1 MQMRLCCNA
10 QDRNK
15 FFIAIM
21 TQFFFSPTSD
31 FFTED
36 LVSHKMHKDS
46 FPVAG
51 RKECMFCDSSAK
63 HGRAVEWNRLL
74 MRNTHRLDSGL

>member
-1 MQMRLCCNA
+1 MRRIGISLVN
-10 QDRNK
+10 
-15 FFIAIM
+15 FISIM

-63 HGRAVEWNRLL
+63 HGREWTFDEKYSQTGFWAVSFWSCE
-74 MRNTHRLDSGL
+74 

>member
-1 MQMRLCCNA
+1 MRLCCNA

-63 HGRAVEWNRLL
+63 HGRNRLL